1 MLLLSLVSFVA
12 GTAEWLV
19 PVVLGAGWEPVVP
32 LIRVMCV
39 AGVFHAIANIIY
51 WVMLAQ
57 GKTGLLFGS
66 ELGVRLV
73 MIALITAAVA
83 KGPLWVALASAVG
96 QGLLLVSFVL
106 IALPRTAVP
115 PGTVLLPALR
125 PLVLFTFAAGAAF
138 GAGHLAGSLPH
149 VVVLLIATTA
159 FAGTCAVVLALPGY
173 RRDVGVLWDLVR
185 SVRGGRRIAGR

>member
-96 QGLLLVSFVL
+96 QGLLLVSFVSSRCHARPFRRAQYCSRRCGL
-106 IALPRTAVP
+106 SSCSRSRPAPRLVP
-115 PGTVLLPALR
+115 ATSPAPCLMW
-125 PLVLFTFAAGAAF
+125 
-138 GAGHLAGSLPH
+138 SY
-149 VVVLLIATTA
+149 
-159 FAGTCAVVLALPGY
+159 C
-173 RRDVGVLWDLVR
+173 
-185 SVRGGRRIAGR
+185 